1 MAVKTITIDM
11 EAYEILLKAKKGKES
26 FSQVIKK
33 TLSPHRRT
41 ARNLLENL
49 DALVLSDDALDAVE
63 TVIRDRDKSLTD
75 SPIIAEHD

>member
-26 FSQVIKK
+26 FSKVIKR
-33 TLSPHRRT
+33 TLLPQRKT

-49 DALVLSDDALDAVE
+49 DTILLSDDTLNAVE
-63 TVIRDRDKSLTD
+63 EIIQERENSLTD
-75 SPIIAEHD
+75 SAILSEDR

>member
-33 TLSPHRRT
+33 TLANKRKI

-49 DALVLSDDALDAVE
+49 DAVILADETLDAVDGL
-63 TVIRDRDKSLTD
+63 IQDRKNFLTN
-75 SPIIAEHD
+75 STIIAEDK

>member
-26 FSQVIKK
+26 FSKVIKK
-33 TLSPHRRT
+33 TLLPQRKT

-49 DALVLSDDALDAVE
+49 DTILLSDDTLNAVE
-63 TVIRDRDKSLTD
+63 EIIQERENSLTD
-75 SPIIAEHD
+75 SAILSEDR